1 MCERERE
8 RERSGC
14 MPVFGVWAALSAS
27 SELNFFSTFV
37 RDFGE
42 QAVRSFVRSFGRSVD
57 RSTLVHNSIS
67 SKMN

>member
-1 MCERERE
+1 MCARERE
-8 RERSGC
+8 SDSGC

>member
-1 MCERERE
+1 MCVRERERE
-8 RERSGC
+8 RESDSGC

-42 QAVRSFVRSFGRSVD
+42 QAVRSFGRSVVPH
-57 RSTLVHNSIS
+57 SFIIPFLP
-67 SKMN
+67 K

>member
-1 MCERERE
+1 
-8 RERSGC
+8 

-42 QAVRSFVRSFGRSVD
+42 QAVRSFVRSFGRSVVPH
-57 RSTLVHNSIS
+57 SFIIPFLP
-67 SKMN
+67 K